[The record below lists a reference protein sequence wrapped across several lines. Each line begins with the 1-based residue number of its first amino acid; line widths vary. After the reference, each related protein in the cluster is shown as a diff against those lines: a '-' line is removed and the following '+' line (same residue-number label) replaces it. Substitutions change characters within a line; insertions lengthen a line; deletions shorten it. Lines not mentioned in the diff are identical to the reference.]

1 MLEIRN
7 LSKQFKS
14 NQVLN
19 EIDISLEF
27 GKIYGFVGGN
37 GSGKS
42 VFFKII
48 CGFLKA
54 DKGEILFN
62 GKLLGKEID
71 FLPSLGVL
79 IEKPAF
85 IENYNQFQNLK
96 YLAQI
101 KNEISDEDIS
111 SILKKMGLELNNKEK
126 VKNFSLGMRQRLGI
140 AQAIMENQK
149 IIVLDEPFNGLDK
162 QGREDIKKIIYE
174 LKSPDRIILLTSH
187 IEGDIEDLSD
197 SIYEFNKGKLN
208 IAKTRIR
215 N

>member
-7 LSKQFKS
+7 LSKKFKS

-19 EIDISLEF
+19 EINISLGF
-27 GKIYGFVGGN
+27 GKIYGFIGGN

-54 DKGEILFN
+54 DKGEILFD
-62 GKLLGKEID
+62 GKLIGKEID

-111 SILKKMGLELNNKEK
+111 AILKKMGLELNNKEK

-208 IAKTRIR
+208 IVKTGIR